1 MEYNEIDNI
10 IHAGVTFVVYL
21 FIMVVL
27 YFALSTPVDAIMDA
41 LLNVPLG
48 EATDE
53 MALYNPNISWALK
66 LVFAIGISIPV
77 TWFIFWVF
85 SREPDVSRI
94 RRF

>member
-1 MEYNEIDNI
+1 MEYNEIGNI

-27 YFALSTPVDAIMDA
+27 YFALSTPVDSIMDA